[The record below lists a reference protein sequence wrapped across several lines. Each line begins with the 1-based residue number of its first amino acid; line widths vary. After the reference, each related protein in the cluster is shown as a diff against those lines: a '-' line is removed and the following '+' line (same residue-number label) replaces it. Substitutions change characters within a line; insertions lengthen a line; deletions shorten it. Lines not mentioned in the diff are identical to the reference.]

1 MVDHEA
7 LIDELVEIHN
17 AAAFDRLAEIF
28 TDDYVEEYPQSHEV
42 IRGLDNARAVRMHY
56 PGGLGTGKAPMDRS
70 TLHLA
75 TADEQWVMTPTF
87 QPVRVE
93 GSGKVG
99 TMVYWASYAD
109 GSRWLCVG
117 MYELRGDKIAHTR
130 VYFAPE
136 LEPPDWRAPYRD
148 SAAK

>member
-1 MVDHEA
+1 VVDHEA
-7 LIDELVEIHN
+7 LIDQFVEIHN

-42 IRGLDNARAVRMHY
+42 IRGLENVRATRIHY
-56 PGGLGTGKAPMDRS
+56 PGGLGTDIAPMDRS

-75 TADEQWVMTPTF
+75 TSDEQWVMTPTF

-99 TMVYWASYAD
+99 TVVYWALYPD
-109 GSRWLCVG
+109 GSRWLCIG
-117 MYELRGDKIAHTR
+117 MYELGGDKIAHMR
-130 VYFAPE
+130 AYFAPE

-148 SAAK
+148 TATK